1 MALPNVNIL
10 IQNGQLG
17 GLIQFAEGVAGL
29 IGTGV
34 AVTGKIQLADPR
46 LVFTLQEAEDL
57 GITVADNPSAH
68 RQVKEFYDEV
78 GGRAELYIML
88 VADTLDQTDMLDVS
102 IAAAAVK
109 LLDYAQG
116 RIRLLGSF
124 FKPPIGYTLVTT
136 AGLDA
141 DVYTAITKA
150 QALANAYAANQTPL
164 RVIIEGR
171 AYTGV
176 AANLTDLKTLTA
188 NRVGVMVASSDD
200 DGSAS
205 VGLLLGRMAKNPVQR
220 KPSRVKDGAVNIT
233 DAYVGA
239 AKVEAHSGITLMHDK
254 GYIILRTF
262 PGKTGYYFNGDHS
275 AAPDTDD
282 YSMIARGRIIDKAQV
297 IAYLTYIEELDDE
310 VLVGEDGT
318 LDAGVVKYLE
328 TVIKNQ
334 IEGNMVANREISS
347 VKVFIDPAQDV
358 IANNKVNVV
367 LQLVPVGY
375 STTIEVKLG
384 FNNPNNN

>member
-34 AVTGKIQLADPR
+34 AVSGKIQLADPR
-46 LVFTLQEAEDL
+46 AVYSLQDAIDI
-57 GITVADNPSAH
+57 GITIADNPAAY
-68 RQVKEFYDEV
+68 RQVKEFYDEA
-78 GGRAELYIML
+78 GNGAELYIML
-88 VADTLDQTDMLDVS
+88 VADTLDQTDMLD
-102 IAAAAVK
+102 ITITAAAVK

-124 FKPPIGYTLVTT
+124 FKPPVGYTLVTT
-136 AGLDA
+136 NGLDA
-141 DVYTAITKA
+141 DVFTAITKA

-188 NRVGVMVASSDD
+188 NRVGVMVASTAN

-205 VGLLLGRMAKNPVQR
+205 VGLLLGRLAKLPVQR
-220 KPSRVKDGAVNIT
+220 KPSRVKDGAVNII
-233 DAYVGA
+233 DAYVGSV
-239 AKVEAHSGITLMHDK
+239 KVEAHSGIAAMHDK
-254 GYIILRTF
+254 GYIVLRTF
-262 PGKTGYYFNGDHS
+262 PGKTGHFFNSDHS
-275 AAPDTDD
+275 AVPDNDD
-282 YSMIARGRIIDKAQV
+282 YSMIARGRTIDKAQV
-297 IAYLTYIEELDDE
+297 LAYLTYLEELDDE
-310 VLVGEDGT
+310 VLIGEDGT

-328 TVIKNQ
+328 TIIKNQ

-347 VKVFIDPAQDV
+347 VKCSIDPAQDV
-358 IANNKVNVV
+358 LANNKVKVV
-367 LQLVPVGY
+367 LQLIPVGY
-375 STTIEVKLG
+375 STTIEVELG